1 MLTGYKGSAS
11 ELWWGVLAPAGTP
24 QAVVDRLNTE
34 INKIVLSAEMKEF
47 FLKEGAEPAAMK
59 PAEFE
64 AFIAAEI
71 ERWKQVAKAADIKPE

>member
-1 MLTGYKGSAS
+1 
-11 ELWWGVLAPAGTP
+11 
-24 QAVVDRLNTE
+24 
-34 INKIVLSAEMKEF
+34 MKEF
-47 FLKEGAEPAAMK
+47 FLKEGAEPASMK